1 MKLISRRIFVALGL
15 FAGLLPLAQAAQQAD
30 SFPNRPVRIIVPFPP
45 GGSNDTLSRFIG
57 VKLGERL
64 GQQIVIDNRAG
75 ANGIIGTEIASQST
89 NDGYNLLIVST
100 SYVMNAAVRKLPYD
114 VVKSFDPISMI
125 GSAPNCLVV
134 NPQGPF
140 SSIGALVEQAKA
152 NPGKFNYA
160 STGVGGFNHFGGELF
175 KKVTGTNMVHVPYKG
190 GGPAMID
197 VIANNIPLM
206 FSSVTQVLAHVRSN
220 RLKVIAVGAE
230 KRTPVLPDVPTV
242 IESGF
247 PGYDVSVWWGLS
259 APAGVPGPVMK
270 KLSRELTVILKDP
283 ATQKRLLA
291 DAAQPQIMAPE
302 EIRRMIRSDVKKWT
316 GVAKQA
322 NIQVK

>member
-1 MKLISRRIFVALGL
+1 MKLISRRIFVTLGL
-15 FAGLLPLAQAAQQAD
+15 LAGTLPLAQAAQPAD
-30 SFPNRPVRIIVPFPP
+30 SYPTRPIRIIVPFPP
-45 GGSNDTLSRFIG
+45 GGSNDTLSRFVG
-57 VKLGERL
+57 AKLGERL

-175 KKVTGTNMVHVPYKG
+175 KKVTGTNIVHVPYKG

-322 NIQVK
+322 NIRVK

>member
-1 MKLISRRIFVALGL
+1 MKLISRRIFVTLGL
-15 FAGLLPLAQAAQQAD
+15 LAGTLPLAQAAQPAD
-30 SFPNRPVRIIVPFPP
+30 SYPTRPIRIIVPFPP
-45 GGSNDTLSRFIG
+45 GGSNDTLSRFVG
-57 VKLGERL
+57 AKLGERL

>member
-1 MKLISRRIFVALGL
+1 MKLISRRIFVTLGL
-15 FAGLLPLAQAAQQAD
+15 LAGTLPLAQAAQPAD
-30 SFPNRPVRIIVPFPP
+30 SYPTRPIRIIVPFPP
-45 GGSNDTLSRFIG
+45 GGSNDTLSRFVG
-57 VKLGERL
+57 AKLGERL

-175 KKVTGTNMVHVPYKG
+175 KKVTGTNIVHVPYKG

>member
-1 MKLISRRIFVALGL
+1 MKLISRRIFVTLGL
-15 FAGLLPLAQAAQQAD
+15 LAGTLPLAQAAQPAD
-30 SFPNRPVRIIVPFPP
+30 SYPTRPIRIIVPFPP
-45 GGSNDTLSRFIG
+45 GGSNDTLSRFVG
-57 VKLGERL
+57 AKLGERL

-175 KKVTGTNMVHVPYKG
+175 KKVTGTNIVHVPYKG

-259 APAGVPGPVMK
+259 APAGVPGPGMK
-270 KLSRELTVILKDP
+270 
-283 ATQKRLLA
+283 
-291 DAAQPQIMAPE
+291 
-302 EIRRMIRSDVKKWT
+302 
-316 GVAKQA
+316 
-322 NIQVK
+322 